1 MPHSEDRKG
10 QLGLGVERVV
20 AVVVVALLE
29 EGMVRGL
36 IRARAAQPFAGAV
49 LPLGLSFL
57 PAPKP
62 QTRSKRGALGAKLL
76 FQKSRPYLLLYKERG
91 LCSMDNFLFLFF
103 RAAPKAYGGS
113 QARG

>member
-62 QTRSKRGALGAKLL
+62 QTCSKRGALGAKLL
-76 FQKSRPYLLLYKERG
+76 FQEESPISASLQRVWP
-91 LCSMDNFLFLFF
+91 LFHGQFF
-103 RAAPKAYGGS
+103 IFVF
-113 QARG
+113 